1 MEINSRTLR
10 VYCAVMDTRSLVAAS
25 ARVALSPSAISRIIS
40 GLERDLAA
48 RLFDR
53 SERSLTPTPAGH
65 RFHSRA
71 REALVLID
79 DLTSS
84 ATMPEDELEPLRI
97 AALSRHARTIVA
109 PAIAGMLA
117 AGQPS
122 GPILF
127 DMHAQR
133 DFGFSRLARPFD
145 IGFGNLVA
153 PQEELD
159 ARVLAHSELV
169 IVVPPGHDLHGR
181 NTLAAPDLVNEPI
194 ITLPR
199 DTIIGRIVKTAV
211 DPICKLRTV
220 AEVSHTYLALGLV
233 AAGHGLHATDRLAA
247 LEARARACALIPIA
261 PRGSTP
267 FSAFWPKRSSPF
279 SGRALA
285 IVSHVENALAACAC
299 PLEPSPVFRHVG
311 DVTGNG
317 PFN

>member
-48 RLFDR
+48 RLFNR

-65 RFHSRA
+65 RFHGRA
-71 REALVLID
+71 REALLLID

-84 ATMPEDELEPLRI
+84 ATMPEDEPEPLRI
-97 AALSRHARTIVA
+97 AALSRHARSIVA

-117 AGQPS
+117 AGQSS

-159 ARVLAHSELV
+159 TRVLAHSELV
-169 IVVPPGHDLHGR
+169 IVIPPCHDLHGR

-194 ITLPR
+194 ITLSR
-199 DTIIGRIVKTAV
+199 DTIIGRIVKAAL
-211 DPICKLRTV
+211 DPIGKLRVV
-220 AEVSHTYLALGLV
+220 AEVSHTYLALDLV

-247 LEARARACALIPIA
+247 LDARARGCALIPIA
-261 PRGSTP
+261 PRGSIP
-267 FSAFWPKRSSPF
+267 FLAFWPKRSSPL

-285 IVSHVENALAACAC
+285 VVSHVENVLTSSACT
-299 PLEPSPVFRHVG
+299 LEPSPVFCQFGGVTEVG
-311 DVTGNG
+311 LSN
-317 PFN
+317 